1 MKKSTNRVYGELP
14 DWKKAEKK
22 LGKKMYRKVI
32 CKYLDDLLK
41 TNISSHYDYR
51 NNSAIEEQ
59 IELLLSL
66 KVK

>member
-1 MKKSTNRVYGELP
+1 MKKSTNRVYAELP

-22 LGKKMYRKVI
+22 LGKKMYRKV
-32 CKYLDDLLK
+32 
-41 TNISSHYDYR
+41 ISSHYDYR

>member
-1 MKKSTNRVYGELP
+1 
-14 DWKKAEKK
+14 
-22 LGKKMYRKVI
+22 MYRKVI
-32 CKYLDDLLK
+32 CKYLDDLVK

-51 NNSAIEEQ
+51 NNSTIEEH